1 MRSTVIELKQV
12 SKKYKLYKNKKERL
26 LDSLSPFHKNMY
38 TEFFAVQNIDLQVKK
53 GEILGIV
60 GKNGSGKSTLLKLI
74 CGILTPTQGTVY
86 SEGKIIPLLELGAGF
101 HPEFTGY
108 ENIYFYTI
116 ILGYPRDIIHDKLQE
131 IIEFSELGEFI
142 HQPIKTYS
150 SGMKARL
157 AFSVSILIK
166 PDILIL
172 DEVLS
177 VGDESFKEKSF
188 NKMKEF
194 FNSNKTII
202 FVSHTMPQI
211 NELCQRA
218 IMLDKGELI
227 MQGETEKVTEFYKK
241 FWRSDQSVRQKFRK
255 ELKKNNI

>member
-1 MRSTVIELKQV
+1 
-12 SKKYKLYKNKKERL
+12 
-26 LDSLSPFHKNMY
+26 
-38 TEFFAVQNIDLQVKK
+38 
-53 GEILGIV
+53 
-60 GKNGSGKSTLLKLI
+60 
-74 CGILTPTQGTVY
+74 
-86 SEGKIIPLLELGAGF
+86 
-101 HPEFTGY
+101 
-108 ENIYFYTI
+108 
-116 ILGYPRDIIHDKLQE
+116 
-131 IIEFSELGEFI
+131 
-142 HQPIKTYS
+142 
-150 SGMKARL
+150 MKARL

-202 FVSHTMPQI
+202 FVSHSMHQV

-241 FWRSDQSVRQKFRK
+241 FWKAGQSARQKFRK
-255 ELKKNNI
+255 ELKKNII